1 MIKNIPPVVAGE
13 LMGKSPQ
20 FIRIGLQ
27 RNLLPFGQAVKL
39 NARQYTYYI
48 SPKRFVE
55 YTGISEEIIEERI
68 RGLGLEGRYLL

>member
-1 MIKNIPPVVAGE
+1 M
-13 LMGKSPQ
+13 
-20 FIRIGLQ
+20 Q

-55 YTGISEEIIEERI
+55 YTGISEEIIEEKI